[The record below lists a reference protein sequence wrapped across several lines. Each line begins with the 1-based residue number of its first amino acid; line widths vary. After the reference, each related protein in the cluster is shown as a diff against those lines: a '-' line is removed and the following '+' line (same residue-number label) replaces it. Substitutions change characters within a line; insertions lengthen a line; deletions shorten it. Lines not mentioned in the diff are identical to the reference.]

1 MRVYRNAPSKT
12 RKPKAKNPLIEEFS
26 ESEEYRYAYAEEHLN
41 TTIAL
46 QIRALRD
53 QRKMKQAELAEAIGT
68 KQPGVARLENVNYSR
83 WNIETLKK
91 VARALGVRVKVTFET
106 FGTLLEEDATFSREA
121 LERPKFEDDPAF
133 KGEPDEADE
142 SLPDLAE
149 VFKILDAKKAKR
161 EPRLVLS
168 IQDHLLGKR
177 EQEDKE
183 RVRPAEPPIDL
194 KEKRHASSGS

>member
-1 MRVYRNAPSKT
+1 MKEYLSAPDKVV
-12 RKPKAKNPLIEEFS
+12 NPLVEEFK

-53 QRKMKQAELAEAIGT
+53 IREMKQSELAAEIGT
-68 KQPGVARLENVNYSR
+68 QQPGIARLENVNYAR

-91 VARALGVRVKVTFET
+91 VARALGVRLKNTFET

-133 KGEPDEADE
+133 KNELAIDFESATQQNEIPDSWKPPQPNVSNITSQDEFLRKRSQSEADKQKLVQE
-142 SLPDLAE
+142 QTRLELA
-149 VFKILDAKKAKR
+149 
-161 EPRLVLS
+161 
-168 IQDHLLGKR
+168 
-177 EQEDKE
+177 
-183 RVRPAEPPIDL
+183 
-194 KEKRHASSGS
+194 ASGR